1 MVYAVVYKK
10 IKNHP
15 AVDCVP
21 QGGCVFYAVVR
32 YYSPSGAVAGA
43 VGSTGVAAG
52 ATSELKSAG

>member
-10 IKNHP
+10 IKRHP

-21 QGGCVFYAVVR
+21 QGVFYAFVR